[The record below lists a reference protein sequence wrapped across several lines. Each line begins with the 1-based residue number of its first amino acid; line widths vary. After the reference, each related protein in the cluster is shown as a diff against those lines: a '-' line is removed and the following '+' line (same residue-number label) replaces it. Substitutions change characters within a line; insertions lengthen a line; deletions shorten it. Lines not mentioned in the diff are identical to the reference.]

1 MSERTVYEYAVLRV
15 IPRVE
20 REEFVNVGVAL
31 FCRKQK
37 FAQVKI
43 FVDDKKCRALDPEVD
58 LELIKAHLTSFSWI
72 CTGDKRGGP
81 LAALAQDERF
91 RWLTAKRSTMVQCS
105 LSHPGTCIS
114 AAETLDDLFERLVL

>member
-15 IPRVE
+15 MPRVE

-43 FVDDKKCRALDPEVD
+43 FVNEAKCKALDPTVD
-58 LELIKAHLTSFSWI
+58 LALLKAHLSSFEWI

-91 RWLTAKRSTMVQCS
+91 RWLTAKRSTMLQCS
-105 LSHPGTCIS
+105 VSHPGTCLS
-114 AAETLDDLFERLVL
+114 AEATLDELFERLVL